1 MYIRVGVGFGLLLFV
16 FMGKLPI
23 FVPMKKSEFS
33 FIDDIAKTFGTLPHN
48 GFEPIGDDCTVL
60 DMGTDALVI
69 STDMLVE
76 DVHFLRGASTAE
88 EVGYKSLMVNLS
100 DVAAMGATPTAVLLS
115 LSLSEATQGEWV
127 EGFMRGFY
135 EGCQRYG
142 VALVGG
148 DTTASRDKVCINVV
162 AIGRAPKANIK
173 RRSAAKVSDIICVT
187 GKLGASSKGLVDI
200 MFGDLDTAAAKA
212 HRRAQARIVDGRW
225 LGECEAVHAMM
236 DVSDGIASDIKH
248 IMEQSG
254 VGAEI
259 ELTKIPSDYDIRYA
273 TTGGEDY
280 ELLLTV
286 APERFDEVAEALYR
300 ATGTTLTA
308 IGVITADGE
317 LRWLENGVPS
327 ELELRGFTHF

>member
-1 MYIRVGVGFGLLLFV
+1 
-16 FMGKLPI
+16 
-23 FVPMKKSEFS
+23 MKKSEFS
-33 FIDDIAKTFGTLPHN
+33 FIDNIAKTFGALPHN

-76 DVHFLRGASTAE
+76 DVHFLRGASSPE

-115 LSLSEATQGEWV
+115 LSLSETTQGEWV
-127 EGFMRGFY
+127 DGFMRGFY
-135 EGCQRYG
+135 EGCAKYG

-162 AIGRAPKANIK
+162 AIGRAPKANLK
-173 RRSAAKVSDIICVT
+173 RRSAAQVGDIICVT
-187 GKLGASSKGLVDI
+187 GKLGISSKGLVDI
-200 MFGDLDTAAAKA
+200 MFGDLNTVAAKA
-212 HRRAQARIVDGRW
+212 HRRAQARIEEGKW

-236 DVSDGIASDIKH
+236 DVSDGVASDIKH

-259 ELTKIPSDYDIRYA
+259 ELQNIPADYDIRYA

-280 ELLLTV
+280 ELLLTI
-286 APERFDEVAEALYR
+286 APDRFEEVAKTLYD

-308 IGVITADGE
+308 IGRITADNE
-317 LRWLENGVPS
+317 LRWLDKGVPS

>member
-1 MYIRVGVGFGLLLFV
+1 MFIWVKYH
-16 FMGKLPI
+16 I

-33 FIDDIAKTFGTLPHN
+33 FIDDIAKTFGALPHN

-76 DVHFLRGASTAE
+76 DVHFLRGASSAE

-135 EGCQRYG
+135 EGCQSYG

-162 AIGRAPKANIK
+162 AIGRAPKENIK
-173 RRSAAKVSDIICVT
+173 RRSAAMVGDVVCVT
-187 GKLGASSKGLVDI
+187 GKLGISSKGLVDI
-200 MFGDLDTAAAKA
+200 MFGDLNTAAAKA
-212 HRRAQARIVDGRW
+212 HRRAQARIEEGKW

-236 DVSDGIASDIKH
+236 DVSDGVASDIKH
-248 IMEQSG
+248 IMDQSG

-259 ELTKIPSDYDIRYA
+259 ELQSIPTDYDIRYA

-286 APERFDEVAEALYR
+286 DSEHFEEVARALYD
-300 ATGTTLTA
+300 ATGTTLTQ
-308 IGVITADGE
+308 IGVITADRELKWLDNGE
-317 LRWLENGVPS
+317 PS

>member
-1 MYIRVGVGFGLLLFV
+1 
-16 FMGKLPI
+16 
-23 FVPMKKSEFS
+23 MKKSEFS
-33 FIDDIAKTFGTLPHN
+33 FIGDIAKTFGSLPHN

-60 DMGTDALVI
+60 DMGADALVI

-76 DVHFLRGASTAE
+76 DVHFLRGASSPE

-135 EGCQRYG
+135 EGCAKYG

-162 AIGRAPKANIK
+162 AIGRAPNANIK
-173 RRSAAKVSDIICVT
+173 RRSAAKVGDLVCVT

-200 MFGDLDTAAAKA
+200 LFGDLNTAAAKA
-212 HRRAQARIVDGRW
+212 HRRAQARIDEGKF
-225 LGECEAVHAMM
+225 LGGCESVHAMM

-248 IMEQSG
+248 IMEQSN

-259 ELTKIPSDYDIRYA
+259 YLESVPTDYDIRFA

-286 APERFDEVAEALYR
+286 DPSAFMEVAEALR
-300 ATGTTLTA
+300 TATGTPLTA
-308 IGVITADGE
+308 IGRVTEGGE
-317 LRWLENGVPS
+317 LLWYDNGAPAEI
-327 ELELRGFTHF
+327 ELQGFTHF